1 MSPPTGCPP
10 PSGSFRKI
18 DTLRIRSNLARV
30 TALPPLP
37 TTALHLFQEF
47 VPVSPDAARFWLEV
61 GAGALSL
68 LVVLSLLLRFFGSEN
83 ARPGL
88 LVFGAALGM
97 ALLAAAPAAMELYLL
112 PFIPTP
118 TLAGV
123 DNLSQWVAQWAH
135 HSPWPARTAL
145 LAFSLLL
152 SLLLGVVPLTK
163 WTFRVPAFL
172 ALIAWLAGLTAA
184 ASAVSL
190 IRTQLPAPP
199 TSEIKIKKLH

>member
-1 MSPPTGCPP
+1 MT
-10 PSGSFRKI
+10 
-18 DTLRIRSNLARV
+18 V
-30 TALPPLP
+30 LPPLP
-37 TTALHLFQEF
+37 TTALHLFHEF

-68 LVVLSLLLRFFGSEN
+68 LIVLSLLLRFFGSEN

-88 LVFGAALGM
+88 LVLGTALGI
-97 ALLAAAPAAMELYLL
+97 ALLTAAPTVMELYLL

-118 TLAGV
+118 ILAGV

-135 HSPWPARTAL
+135 QSPWPARTAL
-145 LAFSLLL
+145 LSFGLLL

-184 ASAVSL
+184 VSVASL
-190 IRTQLPAPP
+190 IRTQLPTPP
-199 TSEIKIKKLH
+199 ASETKIKKLN

>member
-1 MSPPTGCPP
+1 M
-10 PSGSFRKI
+10 
-18 DTLRIRSNLARV
+18 

-47 VPVSPDAARFWLEV
+47 VSVSPDAARFWLEA

-68 LVVLSLLLRFFGSEN
+68 LIVLSLLLRFFGSEN

-88 LVFGAALGM
+88 LVLGAAIGI
-97 ALLAAAPAAMELYLL
+97 ALLAAGPSAIELYLL
-112 PFIPTP
+112 PLIPTP
-118 TLAGV
+118 TLASV

-135 HSPWPARTAL
+135 HSPWPARTVL
-145 LAFSLLL
+145 LSFGLLL
-152 SLLLGVVPLTK
+152 SLLLGVIPLTK

-184 ASAVSL
+184 ASVVTL

-199 TSEIKIKKLH
+199 TSETKIKKLN

>member
-1 MSPPTGCPP
+1 M
-10 PSGSFRKI
+10 
-18 DTLRIRSNLARV
+18 
-30 TALPPLP
+30 TALPLLP
-37 TTALHLFQEF
+37 ATALNLFQEF
-47 VPVSPDAARFWLEV
+47 VPLSLGAAHFWLEV
-61 GAGALSL
+61 VAGVLSILIALSF
-68 LVVLSLLLRFFGSEN
+68 LLRFFGSEN

-88 LVFGAALGM
+88 LVLGAAIGI
-97 ALLAAAPAAMELYLL
+97 ALLAAAPTVMELYLL

-118 TLAGV
+118 ILTGV

-145 LAFSLLL
+145 LSFSLLL
-152 SLLLGVVPLTK
+152 SMLFVVVPLTK

-184 ASAVSL
+184 ASVVTL

-199 TSEIKIKKLH
+199 TSETKIKKLH